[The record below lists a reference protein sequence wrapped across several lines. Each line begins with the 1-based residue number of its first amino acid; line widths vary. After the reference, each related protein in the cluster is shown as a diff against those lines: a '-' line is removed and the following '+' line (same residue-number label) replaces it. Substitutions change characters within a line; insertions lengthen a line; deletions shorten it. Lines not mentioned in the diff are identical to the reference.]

1 MIRKNFCYAAAALA
15 CSLFLSGALTGCGS
29 RAQAAVSAEQE
40 SSEETESASE
50 AYYADEIYEE
60 SIAVDEAEF
69 DNGASPYY
77 GVMYVSVLDVSGNSG
92 DSDAVYSFKDK
103 KDPENAWSVTGLEIG
118 DIEADMTPG
127 ADVAVLFHGDVIRD
141 ADNIEFIAVLPDGE
155 YTLKQAEGTT
165 LSNTMSSF
173 VIETSDGGSLSFL
186 KDNCSIEND
195 AMQSDSGDR
204 IRVYYADGG
213 ALGNFP
219 LSVFKLD

>member
-1 MIRKNFCYAAAALA
+1 MRRKEIYYAAVALL
-15 CSLFLSGALTGCGS
+15 CSLCMTGALTGCGS
-29 RAQAAVSAEQE
+29 RAQAAVSASEE
-40 SSEETESASE
+40 SKEETETVSE
-50 AYYADEIYEE
+50 PDTYEVYEE
-60 SIAVDEAEF
+60 SIAVDEAAIA
-69 DNGASPYY
+69 DGISPYY
-77 GVMYVSVLDVSGNSG
+77 GVMYVSVLDVNGNLG
-92 DSDAVYSFKDK
+92 DSDTVYSFKDK
-103 KDPENAWSVTGLEIG
+103 NDPENAWSVTGLEIG

-141 ADNIEFIAVLPDGE
+141 ADNIEFIAVLPDGS

-195 AMQSDSGDR
+195 AMKSDSGDR